1 MGAEKK
7 QEKTC
12 HWRIGYLNM
21 ALSFSTPCLV
31 CLLLLLLQW
40 KVPAFELNLPGG
52 RSISY
57 SSSTGVLR
65 INLSQPKMG
74 KPIPSAPPLDARPS
88 EQTMQ
93 SIEVRDTGTD
103 RGYGAFATEPLD
115 EATFLGW
122 YEGTIV
128 KGRKNLDERI
138 NARKRQLQLDAAE
151 QQDGQDGA
159 NDYVL
164 SLDGG
169 VTFIDGYDRA
179 QDRSCFSPAHL
190 NHEDSDKEGC
200 NCVRVL
206 DKEGKGVAFFTQR
219 LVAEGEELCFDY
231 GRNFWKGR
239 EDQKL

>member
-1 MGAEKK
+1 
-7 QEKTC
+7 
-12 HWRIGYLNM
+12 M

-65 INLSQPKMG
+65 INLSQPKTG

-103 RGYGAFATEPLD
+103 RGYGAFATKPLN